1 MRTFSIESNG
11 RIEKTALYLN
21 GEQLSGVNEVFIHI
35 DEDGTFDAVIEYV
48 GSDGQARTKQLF
60 TDYLD
65 KMKVTPPVFTE
76 EEARYLQLLTI
87 ESNGD
92 VSETLLYYND
102 VPLEGV
108 VDILLH
114 IRKGASNTSS
124 LFTSLI
130 KGKKTLPDDEAFR
143 AEMMFRNENDTLE
156 LETLFL

>member
-21 GEQLSGVNEVFIHI
+21 GEQLSGVNEVFVHI
-35 DEDGTFDAVIEYV
+35 DEDGTFDGVIEYV
-48 GSDGQARTKQLF
+48 GTDGQVRTKQLF

-65 KMKVTPPVFTE
+65 KMKVTPPAFTE
-76 EEARYLQLLTI
+76 EDAQYLQLLTI

-92 VSETLLYYND
+92 VAETLLYYND

-114 IRKGASNTSS
+114 IRRAGNTSS
-124 LFTSLI
+124 MFSSLI
-130 KGKKTLPDDEAFR
+130 RGKKNIPDNEAFR
-143 AEMMFRNENDTLE
+143 AEIMFRNENDTLE